1 MNKVARMLRYWHTL
15 RHLRASQ
22 IVARVR
28 RRWIGGRAAPP
39 VIAPI
44 MRPLTLVGPATS
56 IHKESWQGGGRFR
69 FLSETRDLEEVGW
82 DAAMMPALW
91 RYNLHYFD
99 FLDAVPPGSADAET
113 ATLLLHDWVEAC
125 VPGTAIAWD
134 PYPTSLRIVN
144 WIKHGLRQDA
154 RLPEGLLLSLA
165 HQTNWLMANLERDIL
180 GNHLFANA
188 KALVFAGLTLSHPD
202 APRWR
207 SEGTALLLAQLD
219 EQFLPDG
226 GHFERTPMYHSILLE
241 DVLDL
246 LALATAVDN
255 LALAARLRATAEQAF
270 LWLNAMCHGDDQI
283 AFFNDATFGIAREP
297 AELRTYA
304 DRLNVATGDIAPPG
318 RWLESGYARL
328 TAAQA
333 LVLADIAPVGPDYQP
348 GHAHAD
354 TLSFEFSLGK
364 DRIVVNS
371 GTSVY
376 GLSELREAERATQAH
391 STVELAGTNSSD
403 VWAGFR
409 VGRRARATLIRHAE
423 GMVEGEHDGYRDL
436 PGRPIHRRSWELGKN
451 VLTVTDRILS
461 KSANPACLFFHLH
474 PAITVAALDG
484 TVHLTLPDGPP
495 VTMTSTLPFQIVEG
509 EWSRG
514 FGDRVP
520 TKVLVS
526 RWLSNDNSQTTRF
539 CW

>member
-1 MNKVARMLRYWHTL
+1 MNTAGKMLRYWHTL
-15 RHLRASQ
+15 RHLRTSQ
-22 IVARVR
+22 ILARVK
-28 RRWIGGRAAPP
+28 RRWIGGRAAKP
-39 VIAPI
+39 VITPA
-44 MRPLTLVGPATS
+44 MRPLTLVGPANS
-56 IHKESWQGGGRFR
+56 IHVGSWESGGRFR
-69 FLSETRDLEEVGW
+69 FLSETRDLEQVGW
-82 DAAMMPALW
+82 EAAMMPTLW

-99 FLDAVPPGSADAET
+99 FLDTIPPGSADTEA
-113 ATLLLHDWVEAC
+113 ATLLMHAWVEAC
-125 VPGTAIAWD
+125 VPGTVIAWD

-144 WIKHGLRQDA
+144 WLKHGLRQGA
-154 RLPEGLLLSLA
+154 RLPEGLLRSLV

-188 KALVFAGLTLSHPD
+188 KALVFAGLVLLHPD

-207 SEGTALLLAQLD
+207 LEGTRLLLAQLD

-226 GHFERTPMYHSILLE
+226 GHFERTPMYHSIMLE

-246 LALATAVDN
+246 LALATAVDDQV
-255 LALAARLRATAEQAF
+255 LSARLRETAERAF

-297 AELRTYA
+297 AGLRSYA
-304 DRLNVATGDIAPPG
+304 DRLDVATGAIAPKG
-318 RWLESGYARL
+318 CWLESGYARL
-328 TAAQA
+328 TAAHA

-376 GLSELREAERATQAH
+376 GVSELREAQRATRAH

-409 VGRRARATLIRHAE
+409 VGRRAKARLIRYEE
-423 GMVEGEHDGYRDL
+423 GIVVGEHDGYRHL
-436 PGRPIHRRSWELGKN
+436 PGRPIHRRSWELGYDA
-451 VLTVTDRILS
+451 LTVTDRIIS
-461 KSANPACLFFHLH
+461 QSASPACLFFHIH
-474 PAITVAALDG
+474 PSIAVIELDG
-484 TVHLTLPDGPP
+484 TIHLTLPDGPP
-495 VTMTSTLPFQIVEG
+495 VTVTSTLSLQIVEG
-509 EWSRG
+509 EWCRG

-520 TKVLVS
+520 SKVLVA
-526 RWLSNDNSQTTRF
+526 RWLSDADSQTTRF

>member
-1 MNKVARMLRYWHTL
+1 MNKAARMLRYWHTV

-22 IVARVR
+22 IAARVR
-28 RRWIGGRAAPP
+28 RRWIGGRAAAP
-39 VIAPI
+39 VIAPT
-44 MRPLTLVGPATS
+44 MQALTLIGPARS
-56 IHKESWQGGGRFR
+56 IHEGCWLGGGRFR
-69 FLSETRDLEEVGW
+69 FLSETRDLAEVGW
-82 DAAMMPALW
+82 AAAMMPALW

-99 FLDAVPPGSADAET
+99 FLDAIPRGSADAKAAT
-113 ATLLLHDWVEAC
+113 ALLHDWVEAC
-125 VPGTAIAWD
+125 VPGTEIAWD

-144 WIKHGLRQDA
+144 WIKHGLRHGSP
-154 RLPEGLLLSLA
+154 LPEKLLLSLA

-202 APRWR
+202 APRWQA
-207 SEGTALLLAQLD
+207 EGVSLLLAQLD
-219 EQFLPDG
+219 EQFLADG
-226 GHFERTPMYHSILLE
+226 GHFERTPMYHAILLE

-246 LALATAVDN
+246 LALATAVGDQ
-255 LALAARLRATAEQAF
+255 ALAARLRATAEPAF

-283 AFFNDATFGIAREP
+283 AFFNDATFGIARDP
-297 AELRTYA
+297 AGLRSYA
-304 DRLNVATGDIAPPG
+304 HRLSVATGDIAPPG
-318 RWLESGYARL
+318 CWLESGYARL

-364 DRIVVNS
+364 DRVVVNS

-376 GLSELREAERATQAH
+376 GLSELREAQRATRAH

-409 VGRRARATLIRHAE
+409 VGRRARASLIRHAE
-423 GMVEGEHDGYRDL
+423 GMVEGEHDGYRNL

-451 VLTVTDRILS
+451 ALTVTDRIIS
-461 KSANPACLFFHLH
+461 QSASPARLLFHLH
-474 PAITVAALDG
+474 PAITVAALNG
-484 TVHLTLPDGPP
+484 SIRLTLPDGPP
-495 VTMTSTLPFQIVEG
+495 VTVTSTLPLEIVEG
-509 EWSRG
+509 EWCRG

-520 TKVLVS
+520 SKVLVA
-526 RWLSNDNSQTTRF
+526 RWLSDGNSQTTRF
-539 CW
+539 GW